1 MEKKTIK
8 RKTKSSISEK
18 IEFEIL
24 KLSARRSSSVAV
36 RESRVLGL
44 TIKFI
49 SNNNLIEELP
59 NGEKNII
66 RKIKN
71 ISSKNGLKKGTVL
84 CRK

>member
-1 MEKKTIK
+1 MEKKTLK
-8 RKTKSSISEK
+8 RKTKSLISEK
-18 IEFEIL
+18 TEFEIL
-24 KLSARRSSSVAV
+24 KLSARRSSRVAV

-59 NGEKNII
+59 NGKKTIL
-66 RKIKN
+66 RKIEN